1 MGNSF
6 DVVFFL
12 TGSCA
17 LFYASRQGHCGLV
30 DALLK
35 AGADVNGS
43 RVTALLIASRFGH
56 ASAVVKLMH
65 AGADVTAVDDDGN
78 TGELFGYFLVIFG
91 YFWLFLVIFVWAIG
105 MTSCFIYSASSM
117 RPRNHAG
124 GGVRR
129 QDWAGG
135 VRARRR
141 VR

>member
-1 MGNSF
+1 VSLFGY
-6 DVVFFL
+6 FL
-12 TGSCA
+12 
-17 LFYASRQGHCGLV
+17 V
-30 DALLK
+30 
-35 AGADVNGS
+35 
-43 RVTALLIASRFGH
+43 I
-56 ASAVVKLMH
+56 
-65 AGADVTAVDDDGN
+65 
-78 TGELFGYFLVIFG
+78 FGYFLVIFG